1 MRLLTARECGPKLRT
16 VDTRTPRPAAPPAPG
31 PRTAGPLGRDD
42 SLPEPL
48 PRVLAIVLT
57 WNGRDDTLAC
67 VESLLGIDYPRFE
80 ILVVDNASTDGTID
94 ALGARF
100 DGRIRM
106 HRNDRNLL
114 FAGGMNTGL
123 EIALREG
130 YDFALLLNND
140 TRFDPGLIRALVAA
154 AVADAHI
161 AATGPKI
168 YYTDPPD
175 VLWFAGGELSL
186 WRGWSRHR
194 GLRQKDRGQHDVP
207 AAADYLTGCCM
218 LLSTAALAEV
228 GLLDPGYAMYAED
241 ADWCLRARAR
251 GYRLMYAPAARMWH
265 RVSASTGARSAYKI
279 RRRLRS
285 QLRLLARHA
294 RWYHWLT
301 IPVFTA
307 AEALRVGWALVRR
320 RV

>member
-1 MRLLTARECGPKLRT
+1 VLSGPPGRT
-16 VDTRTPRPAAPPAPG
+16 SA
-31 PRTAGPLGRDD
+31 
-42 SLPEPL
+42 LPEPV

-67 VESLLGIDYPRFE
+67 VGSLLALDYPRFE

-94 ALGARF
+94 ALDARF
-100 DGRIRM
+100 AGRIRVQ
-106 HRNDRNLL
+106 RNERNLL
-114 FAGGMNTGL
+114 FAGGMNVGL
-123 EIALREG
+123 ESALRERF
-130 YDFALLLNND
+130 DFALLLNND
-140 TRFDPGLIRALVAA
+140 TRVDPGLIRGLVAA
-154 AVADAHI
+154 AAADARI
-161 AATGPKI
+161 AAAGPKI
-168 YYTDPPD
+168 YYADPPD

-186 WRGWSRHR
+186 WRGWSRHI
-194 GLRQKDRGQHDVP
+194 GLREPDHGQHDVS

-218 LLSTAALAEV
+218 LIRTAALAEV
-228 GLLDPGYAMYAED
+228 GLLDTGYAMYAED

-251 GYRLMYAPAARMWH
+251 GYRLVYAPAARMWH

-279 RRRLRS
+279 RRRARS

-307 AEALRVGWALVRR
+307 AEAVRVGWMLLLR